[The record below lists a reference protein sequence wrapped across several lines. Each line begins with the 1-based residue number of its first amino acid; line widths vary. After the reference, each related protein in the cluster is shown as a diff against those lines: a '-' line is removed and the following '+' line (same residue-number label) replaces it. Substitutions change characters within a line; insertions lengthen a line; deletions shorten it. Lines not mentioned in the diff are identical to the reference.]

1 MNLRNL
7 SPTLGRFDLLV
18 LGLVVL
24 ASPALLVAER
34 LADRELQSLPT
45 IGILTLVSLAL
56 FGRVAASLR
65 ESTRLRDEIGA
76 QNERL
81 AEAAAI
87 VESTDDSITATTL
100 DGTILSWNRSSERI
114 YGYSASEMI
123 GQRIHKII
131 EPERHAAVDATL
143 AAIARGD
150 LIEPHEATGVR
161 KDGSIMPVALTV
173 SLVRGADGI
182 VRGISTIARD
192 ISDRRA
198 AEAEREALLRELAGQ
213 NERLRELDRMKDDFV
228 ASVSHELRTPLTS
241 IRGYL
246 ELVREDGGLGEEQD
260 RMLGIV
266 DRNADRLLGLVT
278 DLLLI
283 AEVDAGKLTIEH
295 DRVQLAGVVAE
306 SIEAA
311 GPRAHAADIQLYL
324 ETDDELVVPGDRTRL
339 AQVFDNLISNAIKFT
354 PGGGRVDVRVFRS
367 GTTAVVE
374 VADTGIGI
382 PEDERLH
389 LFERF
394 FRTSGAT
401 AAAVPGTGLGLAIV
415 GAITESH
422 GGTVAVEST
431 EGVGTNFVVRLP
443 LAQHEQAVLPVT
455 FST

>member
-1 MNLRNL
+1 MRLRNL
-7 SPTLGRFDLLV
+7 RPRLGRFDLLV
-18 LGLVVL
+18 LGLVILV
-24 ASPALLVAER
+24 SPALLLAER
-34 LADRELQSLPT
+34 LTGWELQSLPA
-45 IGILTLVSLAL
+45 IGLVTLVSLIV

-65 ESTRLRDEIGA
+65 DSGRLREEIGA

-100 DGTILSWNRSSERI
+100 DGTILSWNRASERL
-114 YGYSASEMI
+114 YGYTAAEMI
-123 GQRIHKII
+123 GERIHKII
-131 EPERHAAVDATL
+131 EPERHPVVDETL
-143 AAIARGD
+143 AAIARGELID
-150 LIEPHEATGVR
+150 LHEATGVR

-198 AEAEREALLRELAGQ
+198 AAAERDVLLRELAEQ

-246 ELVREDGGLGEEQD
+246 ELVREDGRLDEEQD

-278 DLLLI
+278 DLLFI
-283 AEVDAGKLTIEH
+283 AEVDAGKLTLERN
-295 DRVQLAGVVAE
+295 RVQLGDVAGE
-306 SIEAA
+306 SVEAA
-311 GPRAHAADIQLYL
+311 SPHARAAEIELNLDAD
-324 ETDDELVVPGDRTRL
+324 DHLVVDGDRTRL

-354 PGGGRVDVRVFRS
+354 PAGGRIDVHVFRS
-367 GTTAVVE
+367 DAVAVVE
-374 VADTGIGI
+374 VSDTGSGI
-382 PEDERLH
+382 PEDEREH

-394 FRTSGAT
+394 FRTSGAIR
-401 AAAVPGTGLGLAIV
+401 AAVQGTGLGLAIV
-415 GAITESH
+415 GAIAASH
-422 GGTVAVEST
+422 GGTVSCESA
-431 EGVGTNFVVRLP
+431 EGGGAKFRVSLP
-443 LAQHEQAVLPVT
+443 LAT
-455 FST
+455 

>member
-1 MNLRNL
+1 MRLRHL
-7 SPTLGRFDLLV
+7 WPRLGRFDLLV
-18 LGLVVL
+18 LGLVIPV
-24 ASPALLVAER
+24 SPALLIAER
-34 LADRELQSLPT
+34 LTAWQLHSLPA
-45 IGILTLVSLAL
+45 IGLVTLVSLIV

-65 ESTRLRDEIGA
+65 DSGRLRDEIGA

-100 DGTILSWNRSSERI
+100 DGTILSWNRASERL
-114 YGYSASEMI
+114 YGYTAAEMI

-131 EPERHAAVDATL
+131 EPERHPVVDETL
-143 AAIARGD
+143 AAIARGE
-150 LIEPHEATGVR
+150 LIDPHEATGVR

-198 AEAEREALLRELAGQ
+198 AEAERDVLLRELAEQ

-246 ELVREDGGLGEEQD
+246 ELVREDGGLDEEQD

-278 DLLLI
+278 DLLFI
-283 AEVDAGKLTIEH
+283 AEVDAGKLKLERH
-295 DRVQLAGVVAE
+295 RVQLGDVAGESVEAASPHARVAE
-306 SIEAA
+306 IELNLD
-311 GPRAHAADIQLYL
+311 ADDQ
-324 ETDDELVVPGDRTRL
+324 LVVDGDRARL

-354 PGGGRVDVRVFRS
+354 PAGGRIDVRVFRS
-367 GTTAVVE
+367 DAAAVVE
-374 VADTGIGI
+374 VSDTGSGI
-382 PEDERLH
+382 PEEEREH

-394 FRTSGAT
+394 FRTSGAIR
-401 AAAVPGTGLGLAIV
+401 AAVQGTGLGLAIV
-415 GAITESH
+415 VAIAASH
-422 GGTVAVEST
+422 GGTVRCESA
-431 EGVGTNFVVRLP
+431 EGGGAKFLVSLP
-443 LAQHEQAVLPVT
+443 LAT
-455 FST
+455 

>member
-1 MNLRNL
+1 MRLRNL
-7 SPTLGRFDLLV
+7 RPRLGRFDLLV
-18 LGLVVL
+18 LGLVILV
-24 ASPALLVAER
+24 SPALLIAER
-34 LADRELQSLPT
+34 LSGWELQLLPAV
-45 IGILTLVSLAL
+45 GFVTLVSLIV

-65 ESTRLRDEIGA
+65 DSGRLRDEIGA

-100 DGTILSWNRSSERI
+100 DGTILSWNRASERL
-114 YGYSASEMI
+114 YGYTAAEMI
-123 GQRIHKII
+123 GERIHKII
-131 EPERHAAVDATL
+131 EPERHPVVDETL
-143 AAIARGD
+143 AAIARGE
-150 LIEPHEATGVR
+150 LIDPHEATGVR

-198 AEAEREALLRELAGQ
+198 AEAERDVLLRELAEQ

-246 ELVREDGGLGEEQD
+246 ELVREDGRLDEEQD

-278 DLLLI
+278 DLLFI
-283 AEVDAGKLTIEH
+283 AEVDAGKLTLERN
-295 DRVQLAGVVAE
+295 RVQLGDVAGE
-306 SIEAA
+306 SVEAA
-311 GPRAHAADIQLYL
+311 SPHARAAEIELNLDAD
-324 ETDDELVVPGDRTRL
+324 DHLVVDGDRTRL

-354 PGGGRVDVRVFRS
+354 PAGGRIDVHVFRS
-367 GTTAVVE
+367 DAVAVVE
-374 VADTGIGI
+374 VSDTGSGI
-382 PEDERLH
+382 PEDEREH

-394 FRTSGAT
+394 FRTSGAIR
-401 AAAVPGTGLGLAIV
+401 AAVQGTGLGLAIV
-415 GAITESH
+415 GAIAASH
-422 GGTVAVEST
+422 GGTVSCERADGGGAKFRVS
-431 EGVGTNFVVRLP
+431 LP
-443 LAQHEQAVLPVT
+443 LAT
-455 FST
+455 

>member
-1 MNLRNL
+1 MRLRNL
-7 SPTLGRFDLLV
+7 RPRLGRFDLLV
-18 LGLVVL
+18 LGLVILV
-24 ASPALLVAER
+24 SPALLLAER
-34 LADRELQSLPT
+34 LTGWELQSLPA
-45 IGILTLVSLAL
+45 IGLVTLVSLIV

-65 ESTRLRDEIGA
+65 DSGRLREEIGA

-100 DGTILSWNRSSERI
+100 DGTILSWNRASERL
-114 YGYSASEMI
+114 YGYTAAEMI

-131 EPERHAAVDATL
+131 EPERHPVVDETL
-143 AAIARGD
+143 AAIARGE
-150 LIEPHEATGVR
+150 LIDPHETTGVR

-198 AEAEREALLRELAGQ
+198 AEAERDVLLRELAEQ

-246 ELVREDGGLGEEQD
+246 ELVREDGGLDEEQD

-278 DLLLI
+278 DLLFI
-283 AEVDAGKLTIEH
+283 AEVDAGKLKLERH
-295 DRVQLAGVVAE
+295 RVQLGDVAGESVEAASPHARVAE
-306 SIEAA
+306 IELNLD
-311 GPRAHAADIQLYL
+311 ADDQ
-324 ETDDELVVPGDRTRL
+324 LVVDGDRARL

-354 PGGGRVDVRVFRS
+354 PAGGRIDVRVFRS
-367 GTTAVVE
+367 DAAAVVE
-374 VADTGIGI
+374 VSDTGSGI
-382 PEDERLH
+382 PEEEREH

-394 FRTSGAT
+394 FRTSGAIR
-401 AAAVPGTGLGLAIV
+401 AAVQGTGLGLAIV
-415 GAITESH
+415 VAIAASH
-422 GGTVAVEST
+422 GGTVRCESA
-431 EGVGTNFVVRLP
+431 EGGGAKFLVSLP
-443 LAQHEQAVLPVT
+443 LAT
-455 FST
+455 

>member
-1 MNLRNL
+1 MRLRNL
-7 SPTLGRFDLLV
+7 RPRLGRFDLLV
-18 LGLVVL
+18 LGLVILV
-24 ASPALLVAER
+24 SPALLLAER
-34 LADRELQSLPT
+34 LTGWELQSLPA
-45 IGILTLVSLAL
+45 IGLVTLVSLIV

-65 ESTRLRDEIGA
+65 DSGRLREEIGA

-100 DGTILSWNRSSERI
+100 DGTILSWNRASERL
-114 YGYSASEMI
+114 YGYTAAEMI
-123 GQRIHKII
+123 GERIHKII
-131 EPERHAAVDATL
+131 EPERHPVVDETL
-143 AAIARGD
+143 AAIARGELID
-150 LIEPHEATGVR
+150 LHEATGVR

-198 AEAEREALLRELAGQ
+198 AEAERDVLLRELAEQ

-246 ELVREDGGLGEEQD
+246 ELVREDGRLDEEQD

-278 DLLLI
+278 DLLFI
-283 AEVDAGKLTIEH
+283 AEVDAGKLTLERN
-295 DRVQLAGVVAE
+295 RVQLGDVAGE
-306 SIEAA
+306 SVEAA
-311 GPRAHAADIQLYL
+311 SPHARAAEIELNLDAD
-324 ETDDELVVPGDRTRL
+324 DHLVVDGDRTRL

-354 PGGGRVDVRVFRS
+354 PAGGRIDVHVFRS
-367 GTTAVVE
+367 DAVAVVE
-374 VADTGIGI
+374 VSDTGSGI
-382 PEDERLH
+382 PEDEREH

-394 FRTSGAT
+394 FRTSGAIR
-401 AAAVPGTGLGLAIV
+401 AAVQGTGLGLAIV
-415 GAITESH
+415 GAIAASH
-422 GGTVAVEST
+422 GGTVSCESA
-431 EGVGTNFVVRLP
+431 EGGGAKFRVSLP
-443 LAQHEQAVLPVT
+443 LAT
-455 FST
+455 

>member
-1 MNLRNL
+1 MRPRHLWPR
-7 SPTLGRFDLLV
+7 LGRFDLLV
-18 LGLVVL
+18 LGLVILV
-24 ASPALLVAER
+24 SPALLIAER
-34 LADRELQSLPT
+34 LTRWQLQSLPA
-45 IGILTLVSLAL
+45 IGLVTLVSLIV

-65 ESTRLRDEIGA
+65 DSGRLRDEIGA

-100 DGTILSWNRSSERI
+100 DGTILSWNRASERL
-114 YGYSASEMI
+114 YGYTAAEMI

-131 EPERHAAVDATL
+131 EPERHPVVDETL
-143 AAIARGD
+143 AAIARGE
-150 LIEPHEATGVR
+150 LIDPHETTGVR

-198 AEAEREALLRELAGQ
+198 AEAERDLLLRELAEQ

-246 ELVREDGGLGEEQD
+246 ELVREDGGLDEEQD

-278 DLLLI
+278 DLLFI
-283 AEVDAGKLTIEH
+283 AEVDAGKLKLERH
-295 DRVQLAGVVAE
+295 RVQLGDVAGESVEAASPHARVAE
-306 SIEAA
+306 IELNLD
-311 GPRAHAADIQLYL
+311 AD
-324 ETDDELVVPGDRTRL
+324 DRLVVDGDRARL

-354 PGGGRVDVRVFRS
+354 PAGGRIDVRVFRS
-367 GTTAVVE
+367 DAAAVVE
-374 VADTGIGI
+374 VSDTGSGI
-382 PEDERLH
+382 PEEEREH

-394 FRTSGAT
+394 FRTSGAIR
-401 AAAVPGTGLGLAIV
+401 AAVQGTGLGLAIV
-415 GAITESH
+415 VAIAASH
-422 GGTVAVEST
+422 GGTVRCESA
-431 EGVGTNFVVRLP
+431 EGGGAKFLVSLP
-443 LAQHEQAVLPVT
+443 LAT
-455 FST
+455 

>member
-1 MNLRNL
+1 MRPRHLWPR
-7 SPTLGRFDLLV
+7 LGRFDLLV
-18 LGLVVL
+18 LGLVILV
-24 ASPALLVAER
+24 SPALLIAER
-34 LADRELQSLPT
+34 LTRWQLQSLPA
-45 IGILTLVSLAL
+45 IGLVTLVSLIV

-65 ESTRLRDEIGA
+65 DSGRLRDEIGA

-100 DGTILSWNRSSERI
+100 DGTILSWNRASERL
-114 YGYSASEMI
+114 YGYTAAEMI

-131 EPERHAAVDATL
+131 EPERHPVVDETL
-143 AAIARGD
+143 AAIARGE
-150 LIEPHEATGVR
+150 LIDPHETTGVR

-198 AEAEREALLRELAGQ
+198 AEAERDLLLRELAEQ

-246 ELVREDGGLGEEQD
+246 ELVREDGGLDEEQD

-278 DLLLI
+278 DLLFI
-283 AEVDAGKLTIEH
+283 AEVDAGKLTLERH
-295 DRVQLAGVVAE
+295 RVQLGDVAGESVEAASPHARVAE
-306 SIEAA
+306 IELNLD
-311 GPRAHAADIQLYL
+311 ADDQ
-324 ETDDELVVPGDRTRL
+324 LVVDGDRARL

-354 PGGGRVDVRVFRS
+354 PAGGRIDVRVFRS
-367 GTTAVVE
+367 DAAAVVE
-374 VADTGIGI
+374 VSDTGSGI
-382 PEDERLH
+382 PEEEREH

-394 FRTSGAT
+394 FRTSGAIR
-401 AAAVPGTGLGLAIV
+401 AAVQGTGLGLAIV
-415 GAITESH
+415 VAIAASH
-422 GGTVAVEST
+422 GGTVRCESA
-431 EGVGTNFVVRLP
+431 EGGGAKFLVSLP
-443 LAQHEQAVLPVT
+443 LAT
-455 FST
+455 

>member
-1 MNLRNL
+1 MRLRNL
-7 SPTLGRFDLLV
+7 RPRLGRFDLLV
-18 LGLVVL
+18 LGLVILV
-24 ASPALLVAER
+24 SPALLLAER
-34 LADRELQSLPT
+34 LTGWELQSLPA
-45 IGILTLVSLAL
+45 IGLVTLVSLIV

-65 ESTRLRDEIGA
+65 DSGRLREEIGA

-100 DGTILSWNRSSERI
+100 DGTILSWNRASERL
-114 YGYSASEMI
+114 YGYTAAEMI
-123 GQRIHKII
+123 GERIHKII
-131 EPERHAAVDATL
+131 EPERHPVVDETL
-143 AAIARGD
+143 AAIARGE
-150 LIEPHEATGVR
+150 LIDPHEATGVR

-198 AEAEREALLRELAGQ
+198 AEAERDVLLRELAEQ

-246 ELVREDGGLGEEQD
+246 ELVREDGRLDEEQD

-278 DLLLI
+278 DLLFI
-283 AEVDAGKLTIEH
+283 AEVDAGKLTLERN
-295 DRVQLAGVVAE
+295 RVQLGDVAGE
-306 SIEAA
+306 SVEAA
-311 GPRAHAADIQLYL
+311 SPHARAAEIELNLDAD
-324 ETDDELVVPGDRTRL
+324 DHLVVDGDRTRL

-354 PGGGRVDVRVFRS
+354 PAGGRIDVHVFRS
-367 GTTAVVE
+367 DAVAVVE
-374 VADTGIGI
+374 VSDTGSGI
-382 PEDERLH
+382 PEDEREH

-394 FRTSGAT
+394 FRTSGAIR
-401 AAAVPGTGLGLAIV
+401 AAVQGTGLGLAIV
-415 GAITESH
+415 GAIAASH
-422 GGTVAVEST
+422 GGTVSCERADGGGAKFRVS
-431 EGVGTNFVVRLP
+431 LP
-443 LAQHEQAVLPVT
+443 LAT
-455 FST
+455 